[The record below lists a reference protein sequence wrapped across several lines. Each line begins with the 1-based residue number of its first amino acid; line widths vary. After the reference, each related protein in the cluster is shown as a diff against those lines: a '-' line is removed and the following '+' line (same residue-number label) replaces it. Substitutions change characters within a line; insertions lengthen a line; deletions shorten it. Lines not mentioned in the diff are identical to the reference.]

1 MASIRPV
8 GSGVASIT
16 IESEESPWL
25 VDGDRRTIDDGAIM
39 LKPSELNTLE
49 VDELRKGFL
58 AYAEL
63 YDTDDGDC
71 RAVVYSGGDEVY
83 FDLDAPVSTISFGL
97 ASGKLLVRV
106 EFMADYPVDDDVDRL
121 QDAVRRLILPLLEG
135 RQAPLLKLSGDPYY
149 SFAPLGHVFFTADF
163 EAPTDARWL
172 RDLYDLGATV
182 GALVDAFI
190 TQAPARDTVADLIR
204 GGSAESL
211 VGQPE
216 GNWLDVKSRE
226 YDLAEARGKH
236 SLAVEV
242 AAFCNAEDGGIV
254 VFGAR
259 TTTPLHGG
267 GEVIA
272 RVGGLDKARFTPR
285 QYLKIL
291 NEWVY
296 PFPFGLQVNE
306 IPLPSGK
313 ILLLIDIPAQNEELK
328 PFLVKGTR
336 NEDGNVEFAGF
347 TVAQRRG
354 EDTVNL
360 QASMLHTQL
369 AAGRAF
375 LRRGQGPG

>member
-1 MASIRPV
+1 MASITV
-8 GSGVASIT
+8 DT
-16 IESEESPWL
+16 EESPWH
-25 VDGDRRTIDDGAIM
+25 VDGDSRTVDDGAIM
-39 LKPSELNTLE
+39 LKPSELTTLE
-49 VDELRKGFL
+49 VDELQKSFL
-58 AYAEL
+58 AYSKL

-83 FDLDAPVSTISFGL
+83 FDLEAPVSTISFGL
-97 ASGKLLVRV
+97 ASGKVLVRV
-106 EFMADYPVDDDVDRL
+106 EFMAEYPDDEDVNRVR
-121 QDAVRRLILPLLEG
+121 DAVRRLILPLIEA
-135 RQAPLLKLSGDPYY
+135 REARLLKLSGDQYY
-149 SFAPLGHVFFTADF
+149 APLGHVFFTADL
-163 EAPTDARWL
+163 EAPTNARTL
-172 RDLYDLGATV
+172 QELYDLGLTV
-182 GALVDAFI
+182 DALVDAFI
-190 TQAPARDTVADLIR
+190 TQAPTRDTVADLIR

-242 AAFCNAEDGGIV
+242 AAFCNAEDGGII
-254 VFGAR
+254 VFGVR
-259 TTTPLHGG
+259 TTTPSQGG

-272 RVGGLDKARFTPR
+272 KVGGLDQARFTPR

-296 PFPFGLQVNE
+296 PFPFGLLVNE
-306 IPLPSGK
+306 IPLPSGNV
-313 ILLLIDIPAQNEELK
+313 LLLIDIPAQNEELK

-336 NEDGNVEFAGF
+336 NEDGNVDFAGF

-360 QASMLHTQL
+360 QTSMLHTQL

-375 LRRGQGPG
+375 LRRSQGLA

>member
-1 MASIRPV
+1 M
-8 GSGVASIT
+8 ASIT
-16 IESEESPWL
+16 IETEEYPWSI
-25 VDGDRRTIDDGAIM
+25 DGERRTIDDGAVM
-39 LKPSELNTLE
+39 LKPSELTALE
-49 VDELRKGFL
+49 IDELRKGFL

-63 YDTDDGDC
+63 YDTDESDC

-97 ASGKLLVRV
+97 ANGKLLVRV
-106 EFMADYPVDDDVDRL
+106 EFMADYPDDDDFDRL
-121 QDAVRRLILPLLEG
+121 QDEVRRLILPLSG
-135 RQAPLLKLSGDPYY
+135 ARRAPLLKLSSDRDY
-149 SFAPLGHVFFTADF
+149 SLAPLGHVFFTADF
-163 EAPTDARWL
+163 EAPADAQSL
-172 RDLYDLGATV
+172 QDLYDLGTTV
-182 GALVDAFI
+182 DALVDAFI
-190 TQAPARDTVADLIR
+190 AQVPTRDTVAGLIR
-204 GGSAESL
+204 GGSAASL

-226 YDLAEARGKH
+226 YDLAEPRGKH

-242 AAFCNAEDGGIV
+242 AAFCNAEDGGVI

-259 TTTPLHGG
+259 TKTPLHGG

-272 RVGGLDKARFTPR
+272 KVGGLDTARFTPR
-285 QYLKIL
+285 QYLQIL
-291 NEWVY
+291 NDWVY

-313 ILLLIDIPAQNEELK
+313 ILLLVDIPAQNEELK
-328 PFLVKGTR
+328 PFLVKGAR
-336 NEDGNVEFAGF
+336 NEDGNVEFTGF

-375 LRRGQGPG
+375 LRRGHGPA